1 MSIGSSS
8 TPIQAQSPRVAAHL
22 VQNATNAVNTTPAGQ
37 GNLASA
43 VMSAQALSAPPAQ
56 TGESTSVARGPNV
69 DGTAQPSNTAGSGST
84 NATAAAQAP
93 AGVSPGQEPGTEKHG
108 RRDEEHGSD
117 LPTEAV
123 LALTGDDQGKK
134 RQADPDEEVEEAA
147 DEELKGLEVSGE
159 ANDDGSFADLL
170 SQLEPSISTPNVRA
184 IGTRFGRVR
193 AARAYSDP
201 IAETDT

>member
-1 MSIGSSS
+1 MPISIHYGRIAEENAYDAERAGEEKQKESFGALLRARSVLS
-8 TPIQAQSPRVAAHL
+8 QRHGNVYVTFAEPRSLRELLGDRAERF
-22 VQNATNAVNTTPAGQ
+22 AG
-37 GNLASA
+37 
-43 VMSAQALSAPPAQ
+43 
-56 TGESTSVARGPNV
+56 
-69 DGTAQPSNTAGSGST
+69 
-84 NATAAAQAP
+84 
-93 AGVSPGQEPGTEKHG
+93 
-108 RRDEEHGSD
+108 
-117 LPTEAV
+117 
-123 LALTGDDQGKK
+123 
-134 RQADPDEEVEEAA
+134 ADKDEAA